1 MRKEDFAEVLGDINE
16 KHIVEARAES
26 TAPKKSIWLK
36 WGAMVACLCLVV
48 GILSMFSQSAV
59 SPFVLTAYA
68 VEGDGTFTPYIMQQN
83 VSVPLSKVEIETG
96 LDGFL
101 FSCPL
106 DNESELSTVTL
117 LSAQSSPNLP
127 AKELYAIIEEN
138 GLHYF
143 YYIPAEDENTPINFN
158 VNINKEN
165 GDYHIYEIVID
176 SEGNSFTATLVNQ
189 LIE

>member
-1 MRKEDFAEVLGDINE
+1 MSIPKMTKAMGYIDDNLVSGA
-16 KHIVEARAES
+16 VEYKR
-26 TAPKKSIWLK
+26 TKKKNGWLK
-36 WGAMVACLCLVV
+36 WGAVAACLCLVV
-48 GILSMFSQSAV
+48 GIQSMFSQSAV

-68 VEGDGTFTPYIMQQN
+68 VEDDGTFTPYIMQQN
-83 VSVPLSKVEIETG
+83 VSVPLGKVEIETG

-106 DNESELSTVTL
+106 ENESDLSTVTL

-127 AKELYAIIEEN
+127 AKELYTTIEEN

-143 YYIPAEDENTPINFN
+143 YYIPAEDEDTPITFN

-165 GDYHIYEIVID
+165 GDYHIYEIVIN
-176 SEGNSFTATLVNQ
+176 SEENGFTATLVNQ
-189 LIE
+189 LIK